1 MTRLWSIIDFFS
13 KKRREKALA
22 YQDERDLF
30 VQYYKVFR
38 ELLDAN
44 HRILETMADMQ
55 EKAGGAYAFDKG
67 YLANSFR
74 ILIDNMEKIIGNLNH
89 LSGDR
94 HQALMV
100 PYQNCVNVIQ
110 NIIEPSVQIPE
121 TTNIIP
127 LEQLSTTDTGSAGGK
142 MANLGVL
149 ANQMGLH
156 VPPGF
161 VITTRAYIEFMRYNQ
176 MDEYIRQQLDQVD
189 IQNYGALLNV
199 SDNIQRSILDAEL
212 PPDLE
217 KTIIASYWSLCL
229 NTDCTDLKVA
239 LRSSAI
245 KEDAHA
251 SFAGQYNS
259 ILNVPA
265 KEILSSYKSI
275 IASQFATRG
284 IFYYKEKN
292 FHIEQMAMAVGLQ
305 AMVNARASG
314 VAYSRDPSQPE
325 APHILINAVRG
336 LGTYAVEGVVKP
348 DTYCVTTDPMLRI
361 AELQPNQQEIMLCI
375 QEDGWTYEDEVP
387 MDQIGHPCLN
397 DSTVLELAA
406 YVKKIEQH
414 YGHPQDIEWSV
425 DQKDNLFFL
434 QSRPL
439 RLTPKTLPPGEIW
452 PIHIEGHN
460 KLLDSG
466 TVVNRGVATGPIHWV
481 LNEEEMAT
489 FPEGSV
495 LVISHSDP
503 EYAILLKKAAA
514 VVAEVGSTLSHL
526 ATVVREY
533 NIPAIFNV
541 TDAAKC
547 LHDGTIVTVDAVY
560 ANIYE
565 GRVEELLTRRL
576 DQESFSST
584 QIVQQ
589 LKEILKYVT
598 PLHLT
603 DPRSPS
609 FRPSACQTL
618 HDITRFCHE
627 VAMQTMFSLSKDS
640 HFSEHS
646 ARKLVAQV
654 PLQWWV
660 IDLKDGI
667 SKEHS
672 KKTVD
677 VKDIRS
683 IPFLALWEGMTA
695 LPWKGPPPVD
705 TKGFLSTMLKASMDP
720 SIEPAVGKRFVDRNY
735 ILVAKNFCNVS
746 TRLGFHFSTL
756 ESYIG
761 DHANQNY
768 VSFVFTGGGAD
779 DARRN
784 RRAQL
789 IARLMEHFGFRVEVK
804 GNALFARIEGYPADL
819 IQIRLKIL
827 GHIIIHTRQL
837 DMAMYN
843 DRMVD
848 WYLKENIKAIKSFID
863 INDNDS

>member
-1 MTRLWSIIDFFS
+1 MRL
-13 KKRREKALA
+13 
-22 YQDERDLF
+22 Q
-30 VQYYKVFR
+30 
-38 ELLDAN
+38 
-44 HRILETMADMQ
+44 
-55 EKAGGAYAFDKG
+55 
-67 YLANSFR
+67 
-74 ILIDNMEKIIGNLNH
+74 
-89 LSGDR
+89 
-94 HQALMV
+94 
-100 PYQNCVNVIQ
+100 
-110 NIIEPSVQIPE
+110 
-121 TTNIIP
+121 
-127 LEQLSTTDTGSAGGK
+127 
-142 MANLGVL
+142 
-149 ANQMGLH
+149 

-161 VITTRAYIEFMRYNQ
+161 VITTRAYVDFMRYNQ
-176 MDEYIRQQLDQVD
+176 MDLYIRQQLDQVD
-189 IQNYGALLNV
+189 IKNYDALLEV
-199 SDNIQRSILDAEL
+199 SGNIQHRILAAQL
-212 PPDLE
+212 PPDL
-217 KTIIASYWSLCL
+217 KAAIIDHYQLLCQH
-229 NTDCTDLKVA
+229 TGSPDLKVA

-251 SFAGQYNS
+251 SFAGQYS
-259 ILNVPA
+259 SFLNVPA
-265 KEILSSYKSI
+265 GGILESYKSI
-275 IASQFATRG
+275 IGCQFAPRG
-284 IFYYKEKN
+284 IFYYKDKK
-292 FHIEQMAMAVGLQ
+292 FHIEHMAMAVGMQ
-305 AMVNARASG
+305 AMVIARASG

-336 LGTYAVEGVVKP
+336 LGTYAVEGKVKP
-348 DTYCVTTDPMLRI
+348 DTYCVSADPMMKI
-361 AELQPNQQEIMLCI
+361 ADLQPNQQDIMLSAHV
-375 QEDGWTYEDEVP
+375 DGWTHQEAVP
-387 MDQIGHPCLN
+387 TDQIGHPCLN
-397 DSTVLELAA
+397 DSTVLELATQ
-406 YVKKIEQH
+406 VNRIEQH
-414 YGHPQDIEWSV
+414 YGQPQDIEWAV
-425 DQKDNLFFL
+425 DQTERLFFL

-452 PIHIEGHN
+452 PTRIEGHS
-460 KLLDSG
+460 KLFDTG
-466 TVVNRGVATGPIHWV
+466 TVVNRGVAAGPIYRV
-481 LNEEEMAT
+481 LNEKHMAA
-489 FPEGSV
+489 FPEGGV
-495 LVISHSDP
+495 LVIRHSDP
-503 EYAILLKKAAA
+503 EYAILLKRAAA
-514 VVAEVGSTLSHL
+514 VVAEVGSPLSHL

-541 TDAAKC
+541 TGAAGC
-547 LHDGTIVTVDAVY
+547 LHDGNIVTVDGVY

-565 GRVEELLTRRL
+565 GRVEELLTRQL
-576 DQESFSST
+576 DQGSFSST

-589 LKEILKYVT
+589 LKDILKYVT

-609 FRPSACQTL
+609 FRPSACRTL

-627 VAMQTMFSLSKDS
+627 VAMQTMFNLSKDS

-646 ARKLVAQV
+646 AKRLVAHV

-667 SKEHS
+667 HKEHS
-672 KKTVD
+672 KKTVALE
-677 VKDIRS
+677 DIRS

-705 TKGFLSTMLKASMDP
+705 TKGFLATMLKASMDP

-756 ESYIG
+756 ESYVG

-789 IARLMEHFGFRVEVK
+789 IARLIDKFGFRVEVK
-804 GNALFARIEGYPADL
+804 GNSLFARIEGYPADL
-819 IQIRLKIL
+819 IRIRLKIL

-863 INDNDS
+863 RDNIDS